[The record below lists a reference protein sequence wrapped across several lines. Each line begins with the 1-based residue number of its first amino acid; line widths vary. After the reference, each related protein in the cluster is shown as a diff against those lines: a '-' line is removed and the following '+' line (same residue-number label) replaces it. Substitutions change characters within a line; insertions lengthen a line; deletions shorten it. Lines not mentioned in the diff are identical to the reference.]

1 VLANPSSIFAF
12 LSSNPS
18 VSLPEGAIGTM
29 LKAQKVAMAADE
41 TGGR

>member
-1 VLANPSSIFAF
+1 VLANQSSIFAF

-29 LKAQKVAMAADE
+29 LKAQKVAMAADRA
-41 TGGR
+41 GGR